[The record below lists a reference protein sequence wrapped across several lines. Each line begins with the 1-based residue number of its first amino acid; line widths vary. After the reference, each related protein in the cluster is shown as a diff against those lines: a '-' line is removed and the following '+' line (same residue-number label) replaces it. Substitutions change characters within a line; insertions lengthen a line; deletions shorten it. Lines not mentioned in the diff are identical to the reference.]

1 MHKDF
6 YEYAK
11 QVPEEKK
18 KNLGII
24 YTPAHIVDWIN
35 SSALSAWREE
45 SIPKIVDPCCGTGV
59 FLYDMAHK
67 IADRWGLE
75 FDEVCRKYIYG
86 FDLDADALK
95 VLKKLMPHCNAWHTN
110 SLKEDYGLFDIIVT
124 NPPYVRIQNL
134 DIETREFLQESFDFC
149 EGDTDIYIAF
159 FEKFAKSKKIVG
171 MICPNSWIR
180 NKGTKKLRQH
190 LYDERLVSEL
200 VDFKEKLVFDGV
212 QTYTSIVTML
222 NKPSLNMKFS
232 NDIIDTP
239 TEICYDDST
248 ESHVFSGLTFQSG
261 ADARNLLDYCD
272 IKVGLATLC
281 DRVYF
286 GEVLVASSKSTCIFE
301 TKLGIQEIE
310 RAALRKCIK
319 ASKISQV
326 KENTY
331 IIFPYDK
338 ENKLINEAD
347 FKTTYPLAYGYL
359 QRHKE
364 LLLKRDKGKI
374 DAAKWYGYGRT
385 QGLTNNKEKLLVPP
399 MHKDKLALR
408 HSGEEEL
415 YISGYAIF
423 PNEDIKLSE
432 IQKLFE
438 TEQLYDWIIQ
448 RGKSFSGGWYGISKE
463 LFKTYNF

>member
-11 QVPEEKK
+11 QIPEEKK

-35 SSALSAWREE
+35 SSALSAWQEDA
-45 SIPKIVDPCCGTGV
+45 IPKIVDPCCGTGV

-67 IADRWGLE
+67 ISDRWGLG

-86 FDLDADALK
+86 FDLDEDALV
-95 VLKKLMPHCNAWHTN
+95 VLKTLMPHCNVSHAN
-110 SLKEDYGLFDIIVT
+110 SLKEDYDRFDIIVT
-124 NPPYVRIQNL
+124 NPPYIRIQNL
-134 DIETREFLQESFDFC
+134 DIETREFLQKSFDFC

-159 FEKFAKSKKIVG
+159 FEKFAKSEKIVG

-190 LYDERLVSEL
+190 LYNQRLVSEL

-212 QTYTSIVTML
+212 QTYTSIVVMPAE
-222 NKPSLNMKFS
+222 PSLNMKFS
-232 NDIIDTP
+232 NDIVDTP
-239 TEICYDDST
+239 IEVCYDESA
-248 ESHVFSGLTFQSG
+248 ESHMFSGLTFESS
-261 ADARNLLDYCD
+261 DNIRNLLDYCD

-281 DRVYF
+281 DKVYF
-286 GEVLVASSKSTCIFE
+286 GEVVATSNKHTCIFE

-310 RAALRKCIK
+310 RAALRRCIK

-331 IIFPYDK
+331 IIFPYDDA
-338 ENKLINEAD
+338 NKLISEAD
-347 FKTTYPLAYGYL
+347 FKAAYPLTHNYL
-359 QRHKE
+359 QKHKT
-364 LLLKRDKGKI
+364 LLLNRDKGKI
-374 DAAKWYGYGRT
+374 DPVKWHGYGRT
-385 QGLTNNKEKLLVPP
+385 QGLANNKEKLLVPP

-408 HSGEEEL
+408 HSDKEEL

-423 PNEDIKLSE
+423 PKEGTTLLE
-432 IQKLFE
+432 IQELFE
-438 TEQLYDWIIQ
+438 TEQLYDWITQ
-448 RGKSFSGGWYGISKE
+448 RGKSLSGGWYGISKE

>member
-6 YEYAK
+6 YEYTK

-24 YTPAHIVDWIN
+24 YTPSHIVDWIN

-59 FLYDMAHK
+59 FLYDMARK
-67 IADRWGLE
+67 IADRWDLE

-86 FDLDADALK
+86 FDLDADALG
-95 VLKKLMPHCNAWHTN
+95 VLKGLMPHCNVWHAN
-110 SLKEDYGLFDIIVT
+110 SLKEDYGRFDIIVT

-134 DIETREFLQESFDFC
+134 DIQTREFLQESFDFC

-180 NKGTKKLRQH
+180 NKGTKKLRQY

-222 NKPSLNMKFS
+222 GKESSNMKFS
-232 NDIIDTP
+232 NDIVDTP
-239 TEICYDDST
+239 IGVCYDEST
-248 ESHVFSGLTFQSG
+248 ESHMFSSG
-261 ADARNLLDYCD
+261 NSTKNLLDYCD

-281 DRVYF
+281 DKVYF
-286 GEVLVASSKSTCIFE
+286 GEVLAESSKSTCIFE
-301 TKLGIQEIE
+301 TKLGTQEIE

-331 IIFPYDK
+331 IIFPYD
-338 ENKLINEAD
+338 EANNLIDEVD
-347 FKTTYPLAYGYL
+347 FKAMYPLAHNYL
-359 QRHKE
+359 QKHKD

-374 DAAKWYGYGRT
+374 DAAKWHGYGRT
-385 QGLTNNKEKLLVPP
+385 QGLANNKEKLLVPP
-399 MHKDKLALR
+399 MHKEKLTLR
-408 HSGEEEL
+408 SSSEKEL
-415 YISGYAIF
+415 YISAYAIF
-423 PNEDIKLSE
+423 PNEDTTLAE

-438 TEQLYDWIIQ
+438 TEQLYDWITQ
-448 RGKSFSGGWYGISKE
+448 RGKSLSGGWYGISKE